1 MESIVALATPPG
13 VSGLAVIRISGDDAI
28 EIASKHYL
36 GKSDLLEVPTHT
48 IHYGKFVNNNQTIDT
63 VTFNIFRAPNSYT
76 GENVVEISCHGGII
90 IYKEIIKAIINS
102 GARQAK
108 AGEFTQRAFLN
119 GKMDLL
125 QAEAVADLIHSVSVI
140 SEQVS
145 ARQLQGN
152 ITKKIKQFKSELIE
166 IAGLLELEL
175 DFSDEEIEFIKL
187 SQVKEKIQKLIDYLA
202 NIINSYTS
210 SVILQNG
217 YSVAIIG
224 FPNSGKSTLFNKLLS
239 KDRAIVSEIA
249 GTTRDYLEE
258 FIYLNNIP
266 IKIIDTA
273 GMRETTDI
281 IEIEGIK
288 LVNSVIKQSN
298 LILVLNDASIS
309 LHNSDN
315 LIQSLKQDYPKHE
328 IVVLQN
334 KIDKIEKEDKEE
346 ITSSRGEEQLFISA
360 KTNYNI
366 SKLLDLIDQK
376 ATSSITRINDLMVNE
391 RQLQLMEQISSDLQ
405 NAIESVEMQNTNELI
420 AVDIR
425 AAIRK
430 LGELTGDIYNQE
442 ILNQVFSKFC
452 IGK

>member
-1 MESIVALATPPG
+1 MDSIVALATPPG
-13 VSGLAVIRISGDDAI
+13 VSGLAVIRISGEDAI
-28 EIASKHYL
+28 DIASKHYL
-36 GKSDLLEVPTHT
+36 GKANLLEVASHT
-48 IHYGKFVNNNQTIDT
+48 IHYGKFANNNQTIDT
-63 VTFNIFRAPNSYT
+63 VTFNIFRSPNSYT

-119 GKMDLL
+119 RKMDLL

-145 ARQLQGN
+145 ARQLQGS
-152 ITKKIKQFKSELIE
+152 ITKKIKEFKTELIE

-175 DFSDEEIEFIKL
+175 DFSEEEIEFITL
-187 SQVKEKIQKLIDYLA
+187 PQVSEKIQQLLNYI
-202 NIINSYTS
+202 NSIINSYSS

-273 GMRETTDI
+273 GMRDTTDI

-288 LVNSVIKQSN
+288 LVNSVIEQSN
-298 LILVLNDASIS
+298 LIMVLNDASIS
-309 LHNSDN
+309 NQNSDN
-315 LIQSLKQDYPKHE
+315 LITTLKEDYPKHE
-328 IVVLQN
+328 ILILQN
-334 KIDKIEKEDKEE
+334 KIDKIEIERKVETIGSRED
-346 ITSSRGEEQLFISA
+346 EQLFISA

-366 SKLLDLIDQK
+366 PQLLDLIEQK
-376 ATSSITRINDLMVNE
+376 ATNSISRINDLMVNE
-391 RQLQLMEQISSDLQ
+391 RQLQLMEQISSDLL

>member
-1 MESIVALATPPG
+1 MDSIVALATPPG
-13 VSGLAVIRISGDDAI
+13 VSGLAVIRISGEDAI
-28 EIASKHYL
+28 DIASKHYL
-36 GKSDLLEVPTHT
+36 GKANLLEVASHT
-48 IHYGKFVNNNQTIDT
+48 IHYGKFANNNQTIDT
-63 VTFNIFRAPNSYT
+63 VTFNIFRSPNSYT

-119 GKMDLL
+119 RKMDLL

-145 ARQLQGN
+145 ARQLQGS
-152 ITKKIKQFKSELIE
+152 ITKKIKEFKTELIE

-175 DFSDEEIEFIKL
+175 DFSEEEIEFITL
-187 SQVKEKIQKLIDYLA
+187 PQVSENIQQLLNYI
-202 NIINSYTS
+202 NSIINSYSS

-273 GMRETTDI
+273 GMRDTTDI

-288 LVNSVIKQSN
+288 LVNSVIEQSN
-298 LILVLNDASIS
+298 LIMVLNDASIS
-309 LHNSDN
+309 NQNSDN
-315 LIQSLKQDYPKHE
+315 LITTLKEDYPKHE
-328 IVVLQN
+328 ILILQN
-334 KIDKIEKEDKEE
+334 KIDKIEIERKVETIGSRED
-346 ITSSRGEEQLFISA
+346 EQLFISA

-366 SKLLDLIDQK
+366 PQLLDLIEQK
-376 ATSSITRINDLMVNE
+376 ATNSISRINDLMVNE
-391 RQLQLMEQISSDLQ
+391 RQLQLMEQISSDLL